1 MYMLFPRFDFMHI
14 YEITCGTKL
23 ANVLKFL
30 TNNNTS
36 KQVSP
41 SPPNLLQKNSTSIKL
56 PFSMVLIV
64 CRKIQ
69 VNVQL
74 SGTSVDFNKILPSL
88 GFSLVSVTLEL
99 KESWVRATYIFLLV
113 LFYSSVSL
121 ESLAEYWWR
130 CQMFL

>member
-1 MYMLFPRFDFMHI
+1 MLFPRFDFMHI

-64 CRKIQ
+64 YRKIQ

-74 SGTSVDFNKILPSL
+74 SGTSVDFNKMWKLFLSSCNSGCIC
-88 GFSLVSVTLEL
+88 TLMVAAL
-99 KESWVRATYIFLLV
+99 
-113 LFYSSVSL
+113 
-121 ESLAEYWWR
+121 
-130 CQMFL
+130 

>member
-41 SPPNLLQKNSTSIKL
+41 SPPNLLKKKKKKKH
-56 PFSMVLIV
+56 FY
-64 CRKIQ
+64 K
-69 VNVQL
+69 
-74 SGTSVDFNKILPSL
+74 
-88 GFSLVSVTLEL
+88 VTLL
-99 KESWVRATYIFLLV
+99 YGSD
-113 LFYSSVSL
+113 S
-121 ESLAEYWWR
+121 
-130 CQMFL
+130 M